1 MFSKKKKF
9 SPFFLNCGTEGER
22 PPLLYCHIQ
31 AGIHQINTGTAISK
45 GFFIFIFIFIL
56 FYIYIYTH
64 KNIVLN
70 YYLCLVINRLA
81 HIIKATPKI
90 G

>member
-45 GFFIFIFIFIL
+45 GFLFLIL
-56 FYIYIYTH
+56 FYIYIYTQ
-64 KNIVLN
+64 K
-70 YYLCLVINRLA
+70 YC
-81 HIIKATPKI
+81 P
-90 G
+90 

>member
-45 GFFIFIFIFIL
+45 GFLFLFYFI
-56 FYIYIYTH
+56 YIYIHT
-64 KNIVLN
+64 
-70 YYLCLVINRLA
+70 
-81 HIIKATPKI
+81 KI
-90 G
+90 LSLIMIYVWSFWIDLFFIYVYQKR

>member
-9 SPFFLNCGTEGER
+9 SPFFLNCDTEGER

-45 GFFIFIFIFIL
+45 GFLFLFYFI
-56 FYIYIYTH
+56 YIYIHT
-64 KNIVLN
+64 KILS
-70 YYLCLVINRLA
+70 L
-81 HIIKATPKI
+81 III
-90 G
+90 YVWS